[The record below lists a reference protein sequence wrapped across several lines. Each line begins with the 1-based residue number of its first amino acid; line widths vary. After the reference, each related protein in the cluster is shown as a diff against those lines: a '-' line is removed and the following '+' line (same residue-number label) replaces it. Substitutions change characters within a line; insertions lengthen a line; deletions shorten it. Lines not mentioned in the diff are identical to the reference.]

1 MSMDNN
7 SAPKRE
13 IKYSQALAEAA
24 VQAMEKNPKVFIFGV
39 DVGDP
44 KGIFG
49 TTLAAR
55 KRFGD
60 ARVFSTP
67 LSENALTGIAIGAA
81 LAGWRPILVHARND
95 FLLLTM
101 DQIVNHA
108 AKWRYMFGGQHTVPI
123 VIRALIGRGWGQGAQ
138 HSQSLQALFAHIPGL
153 KVVMP
158 SNAYNAKGL
167 LLSSIADNN
176 PVLFLEHRRLYEA
189 KMPVPEEPYEIP
201 LGTSALARQGSDVTV
216 VATSLMVAEAL
227 AAAQKLAEQDVSV
240 EVIDLM
246 TIRPYDENQ
255 ILKSVRKTGRLVIAD
270 IGWTSFGVGSEI
282 AAFVAENAFNAL
294 KAPIK
299 RVALPD
305 TPTPCSPALEAIFYP
320 GAVQLESVVLELLG
334 KARPSLPAAAVRDA
348 SFTGPF

>member
-1 MSMDNN
+1 MSTDNN

-24 VQAMEKNPKVFIFGV
+24 VQAMEKNAKVFIFGV

-167 LLSSIADNN
+167 LLASIADNN
-176 PVLFLEHRRLYEA
+176 PVLFLEHRRLYDA
-189 KMPVPEEPYEIP
+189 KMTVPEEPYEIP

-216 VATSLMVAEAL
+216 VTTSLMVAEAL

-282 AAFVAENAFNAL
+282 AAFVVENAFDAL

-320 GAVQLESVVLELLG
+320 GAAQIESAALELLG
-334 KARPSLPAAAVRDA
+334 KARPSLPATAVRDT
-348 SFTGPF
+348 SFIGPF